1 MTSRHWCFTLNN
13 YFDSDI
19 EDLCLLV
26 DDDTA
31 RYLVFGQE
39 TSENG
44 TPHLQGYVEFHK
56 PQRLSGAK
64 ARFAKACGGKPH
76 LEPRRGTRGEARDY
90 CLKGEQTHSEWA
102 KLGSSGPNWGL
113 NAVVHELGS
122 WCTGQGQ
129 RTDLEA
135 YYDMVT
141 AVLENESDK
150 SIAEIAPAV
159 YGRHFRGLDRLRTI
173 FEKEHAREFRT
184 VTVNTIIGQAGSGK
198 TRAAFEYDGDVFVVD
213 CSNEQF
219 PFNGYDGEKTILLDD
234 FRGGIKYAH
243 LLRIL
248 DGHPLGVNVK
258 HGRRHALWDTVI
270 ITSNVPPESWY
281 KFGLTPELSR
291 RLHTGSYIN
300 IEPEAQERVVPPLIP
315 TRVRFPSSESDP
327 STTVAKWL
335 CHCFKEVGNTP
346 APPWLAQGLDPVVP
360 VPPLI
365 NKPREDNIKTTPS
378 SFNLE
383 DLYEGFLSLPRL
395 QDTIPSYV
403 TG

>member
-13 YFDSDI
+13 YFKSDI

-26 DDDTA
+26 DDEIA
-31 RYLVFGQE
+31 RYIVFGQE
-39 TSENG
+39 VAETG

-56 PQRLSGAK
+56 PHRMIGAK
-64 ARFAKACGGKPH
+64 RIIAEVCNDIQPK
-76 LEPRRGTRGEARDY
+76 LEPRYGTRAQARNY
-90 CLKGEQTHSEWA
+90 CLKGEQSHSEWD
-102 KLGSSGPNWGL
+102 KFREKGPNWGK

-129 RTDLEA
+129 RTDLQD
-135 YYDMVT
+135 YYDMVD
-141 AVLENESDK
+141 AVLANESDR
-150 SIAEIAPAV
+150 SVAEIAPAV
-159 YGRHFRGLDRLRTI
+159 YAHHFRGLDRLRCI

-184 VTVNTIIGQAGSGK
+184 VTVHTVIGQAGGGK
-198 TRAAFEYDGDVFVVD
+198 TRAAAEYDGNVFHVD
-213 CSNEQF
+213 CSNDQF
-219 PFNGYDGEKTILLDD
+219 PFHGYDGERTIALDD

-248 DGHPLGVNVK
+248 DGHPLGVNIK

-291 RLHTGSYIN
+291 RLHTGHYIN
-300 IEPEAQERVVPPLIP
+300 IEPEAQERIVPPLIP

-327 STTVAKWL
+327 SATVAKWL

-360 VPPLI
+360 VPPL
-365 NKPREDNIKTTPS
+365 NLKPREDNIAPNPWFYGLDDVLMEFTEKVNS
-378 SFNLE
+378 C
-383 DLYEGFLSLPRL
+383 
-395 QDTIPSYV
+395 TIPGYT